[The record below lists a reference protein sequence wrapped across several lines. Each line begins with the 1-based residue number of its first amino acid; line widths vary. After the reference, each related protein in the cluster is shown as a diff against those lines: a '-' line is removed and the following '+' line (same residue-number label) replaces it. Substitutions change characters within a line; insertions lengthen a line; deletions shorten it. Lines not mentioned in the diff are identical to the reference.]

1 MGAMCYDKKEK
12 LQAVGKWNNK
22 LCRTRYSRL
31 VLIGV
36 NMNRRALLD
45 RAGGGGRG
53 RGRGVSRGTARPARC
68 EGDARAVAAVR
79 GGGGAQGDPAGE
91 GVDANDGKRPE
102 FAVRNAHRTTSPRS

>member
-1 MGAMCYDKKEK
+1 
-12 LQAVGKWNNK
+12 
-22 LCRTRYSRL
+22 
-31 VLIGV
+31 
-36 NMNRRALLD
+36 MNRRALLD

-79 GGGGAQGDPAGE
+79 GGGGAQEDPAGE

-102 FAVRNAHRTTSPRS
+102 FAVRSAPNHVASKLKVGIIAGTRAWYLLQISSELENDTRARRQKNRKSLR